1 MDKKGNII
9 FLYKDGLVDEY
20 NIYSSMQVIHNQDEI
35 KKIIKEK
42 KYNIYFT
49 NYTKDNIVS
58 IKNVFFFKANIDN
71 LERVFLGNFF
81 FFTKENLNLEN
92 CTHVHIN
99 KT

>member
-20 NIYSSMQVIHNQDEI
+20 NIYSSMQVMHNQDEI

-58 IKNVFFFKANIDN
+58 ITNIDN